1 MVYFILERYK
11 FGEDTVMTDYR
22 DDFEDDLRESEE
34 EERRERNRQVRRA
47 KENEKKNN
55 LTKLYILGGELA
67 LVVILIIVL
76 LVVVK
81 QGKAK
86 KAENATKTTPK
97 QVEKTVEGLDQI
109 DKTDKKITVGS
120 DTDSTAAPTV
130 GESQTALTDESTAPS
145 EGTVNE
151 ADTAEASEQTTAAAD
166 TAVPGTDTAAGQTAD
181 SSDTSTATVASN
193 VSTSTNA
200 NHAASAE
207 HITVTGTGAKAVYSS
222 VGLVSNASCL
232 IERDYTDAP
241 YSSILRD
248 ADLRANMYDYDK
260 AIELVKGYSGHE
272 SIPEL
277 TSAIAEYEALKSR
290 CVVWKNNT
298 EITHIFVHSLIVD
311 TARAFGRGSS
321 QPDGYNKYMTTV
333 LEFNRMLEQIYQKGY
348 VLVSMHDIAKVQT
361 NADGTQVLVKNDI
374 LLPEG
379 KIPFVLSQDDVNYY
393 YYMEGD
399 GFADCIVVGDDGIP
413 TCQYTDTDGTV
424 YYGEYDVLPIVDRFV
439 KEHPDFS
446 YRGAKGIIAVTGY
459 EGALGYDTGT
469 TSRYKDNPTSESKR
483 AELIQIATKVADAI
497 KADGWDF
504 ACHSYTHTSFE
515 TNTPSKIEYDLA
527 KWDREVAPI
536 VGKTDILLYPFG
548 ADICSWRGYEGEKY
562 DIVKKHGYWYFC
574 NVDSAQFWIQL
585 RDGYMR
591 MGRINTDGERFV
603 KTPEKLKFMFD
614 VDYVYDTSRPKL
626 GEEFNY

>member
-1 MVYFILERYK
+1 MA
-11 FGEDTVMTDYR
+11 DYR

-34 EERRERNRQVRRA
+34 EERRERNRQIRRA
-47 KENEKKNN
+47 KENEKKKNM
-55 LTKLYILGGELA
+55 TKLYVLAGEVA
-67 LVVILIIVL
+67 VVVILIIVL

-81 QGKAK
+81 QNKNK
-86 KAENATKTTPK
+86 KAERAAVNAPK
-97 QVEKTVEGLDQI
+97 QVEKTVDGLDKI
-109 DKTDKKITVGS
+109 AEADRKPSTDQSVIGADTSEAAVG
-120 DTDSTAAPTV
+120 
-130 GESQTALTDESTAPS
+130 QTTLQDESAGVSEGAVNTEGTAP
-145 EGTVNE
+145 
-151 ADTAEASEQTTAAAD
+151 EASSQSAVSENPSETAPENASTQTGETASN
-166 TAVPGTDTAAGQTAD
+166 TVPA
-181 SSDTSTATVASN
+181 ASN
-193 VSTSTNA
+193 VPTASTTA
-200 NHAASAE
+200 HAASAE
-207 HITVTGTGAKAVYSS
+207 HITVTGTGATAVYSS
-222 VGLVSNASCL
+222 VGLVSNGSCL
-232 IERDYTDAP
+232 IEREYTDAP
-241 YSSILRD
+241 YSSILRE

-260 AIELVKGYSGHE
+260 AVELVKSYSGYE
-272 SIPEL
+272 SVPEL
-277 TSAIAEYEALKSR
+277 TSAITEYEALKSK

-361 NADGTQVLVKNDI
+361 NAEGNQVLVKNDI

-469 TSRYKDNPTSESKR
+469 TSRYKDHPTSESKR
-483 AELIQIATKVADAI
+483 QELIQIATKVADAI
-497 KADGWDF
+497 RADGWDF

-515 TNTPSKIEYDLA
+515 TNTPSKIEYDLS

-562 DIVKKHGYWYFC
+562 DIVKNHGYWYFC
-574 NVDSAQFWIQL
+574 NVDSTQYWIQL

-603 KTPEKLKFMFD
+603 KTPEKLEFMFD
-614 VDYVYDTSRPKL
+614 VDYVFDTSRPKL